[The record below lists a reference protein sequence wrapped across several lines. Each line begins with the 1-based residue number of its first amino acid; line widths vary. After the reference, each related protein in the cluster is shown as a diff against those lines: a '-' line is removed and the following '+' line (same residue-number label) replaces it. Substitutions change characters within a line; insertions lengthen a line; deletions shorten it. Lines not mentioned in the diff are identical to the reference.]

1 MTQAHD
7 GPEDDKPMPLLDHLI
22 ELRKR
27 LIYALLGFFL
37 VFFVTFYFAKP
48 IFSFLIQPAMN
59 DGYKVVVLDIFEFFF
74 VTVKLSAFVSLIV
87 GFPLIAIQIWL
98 FVAPG
103 LYRQEKRAFLPFL
116 IATPFM
122 FYAGCVVMYYV
133 VMPYVI
139 NFMLT
144 QYVPP
149 DIEKTLRS
157 SDYLE
162 RVLQLVFA
170 FGFAFEMPVLL
181 TLLVRV
187 GIVTHRQ
194 PAGQAALR
202 HRGLFHRRSRP
213 GAAGCGEPDRAR
225 RAAARLLRD
234 QHPDRPLDREEARG
248 GRQEGRG
255 SREQGGG
262 NPRQLAMHD
271 IRFIRDHPE
280 AFDAGLKKRNLPPLA
295 AELLEIDKRRRAAI
309 SESEAAQARRKA
321 LSRQIGIA
329 KAKGEPIEALMGEVA
344 NLEQSLKK
352 GEAEAQRLDE
362 ELTRR
367 LEVLPNLPF
376 DDVPDGTDETAN
388 VEIRRV
394 GNQRNFA
401 FAPKDHAALGEA
413 TGEMDFAAA
422 SKISG
427 SRFVFL
433 KGRLAKLERAIA
445 QFMLD
450 LHTSE
455 EGGYTEVIAP
465 FLVRDDAAYGVGQLP
480 QVRRRHVPYRQ
491 RLLAD
496 PDGRGAAHQ
505 PGDDTDAG
513 REATCRCASP
523 PGRRAFAPR
532 RVPPARTRAA

>member
-1 MTQAHD
+1 
-7 GPEDDKPMPLLDHLI
+7 MPLLDHLI

-48 IFSFLIQPAMN
+48 IFSFLIQPAMT

-187 GIVTHRQ
+187 GIVTTDGLRSKRRY
-194 PAGQAALR
+194 AIVVCFIVAAVLA
-202 HRGLFHRRSRP
+202 P
-213 GAAGCGEPDRAR
+213 PDVVSQIALAVPLLAFYEISILIGRWIEKKRAEEDKK
-225 RAAARLLRD
+225 A
-234 QHPDRPLDREEARG
+234 EEAA
-248 GRQEGRG
+248 G
-255 SREQGGG
+255 SREQGRG
-262 NPRQLAMHD
+262 NARQLAMHD

-329 KAKGEPIEALMGEVA
+329 KAKGEPVEALMAGGR
-344 NLEQSLKK
+344 QPR
-352 GEAEAQRLDE
+352 AE
-362 ELTRR
+362 
-367 LEVLPNLPF
+367 P
-376 DDVPDGTDETAN
+376 
-388 VEIRRV
+388 
-394 GNQRNFA
+394 
-401 FAPKDHAALGEA
+401 
-413 TGEMDFAAA
+413 
-422 SKISG
+422 
-427 SRFVFL
+427 
-433 KGRLAKLERAIA
+433 
-445 QFMLD
+445 
-450 LHTSE
+450 E
-455 EGGYTEVIAP
+455 EG
-465 FLVRDDAAYGVGQLP
+465 R
-480 QVRRRHVPYRQ
+480 
-491 RLLAD
+491 
-496 PDGRGAAHQ
+496 GRGAAPRRGADAPPRSAAQ
-505 PGDDTDAG
+505 PAVRRRAG
-513 REATCRCASP
+513 RHRRDRQRRDP
-523 PGRRAFAPR
+523 PGRQPAQLRLRPQGSRGAGRGHGRDGFRRRQPRSPAP
-532 RVPPARTRAA
+532 ASSS